1 MKITNPLTQ
10 PRKWRVSI
18 IAVLFLLYGALLTAQ
33 QPQQKVSFSGQ
44 QISIGKMM
52 QEMQRQTNITFAFDS
67 RTFDSSRII
76 KLESRPYS
84 VEEAV
89 TRMTADM
96 GYSYLIKDGYVVIN
110 STPKQTTPGAKNVM
124 IQQPRT
130 GDQYTRTNPSN
141 SAGTT
146 IARTANETLTNRE
159 TPTLNYPAPY
169 SAYTDPDLYS
179 QIQNRLPVLAVK
191 TNLLYGAAALTP
203 NLAGEIGLG
212 LKTTL
217 ETGGSWNRFNR
228 TGTLDDN
235 KKLNHWII
243 RPEFRYWFCERFNGH
258 FLGLHTFYSQYNI
271 SQYDIPMLFEKE
283 YRYEGSAFGGGITY
297 GYHLPISK
305 QWGIEFHAGIGVAQ
319 LKYKRFDCTLCSDI
333 IDEPT
338 KTYFGPT
345 RGGINLVF
353 MIK

>member
-33 QPQQKVSFSGQ
+33 QPQQKVNFSGR

-52 QEMQRQTNITFAFDS
+52 QEMQQQANITFAFDS

-76 KLESRPYS
+76 KTDSRSYT

-89 TRMTADM
+89 ILITADM
-96 GYSYLIKDGYVVIN
+96 GYSYLIKGDYVVIN
-110 STPKQTTPGAKNVM
+110 STPRQK
-124 IQQPRT
+124 PRT
-130 GDQYTRTNPSN
+130 NDRYIRTNPANANVAN
-141 SAGTT
+141 SFTT
-146 IARTANETLTNRE
+146 NPVNETMPNRVTTQK
-159 TPTLNYPAPY
+159 TPLLNYPEPY
-169 SAYTDPDLYS
+169 STYTDPDLYS

-203 NLAGEIGLG
+203 NLAGEVGLG

-217 ETGGSWNRFNR
+217 EIGGSWNRFNR

-297 GYHLPISK
+297 GYHLPLSK
-305 QWGIEFHAGIGVAQ
+305 QWGLEFHAGVGVAQ